1 MRKHGLDA
9 ASCAALNPAL
19 IHVWMPGFASAD
31 EQLDHPPPVAWEAV
45 LLASAGVFRDMGVN
59 RQLLGVTASYSPL
72 PLASAYASVWAALA
86 AAAALYRSARLGR
99 SLGEAIEVPLASCLL
114 ETLCHNSLRLD
125 GLPEHYLS
133 ARQRRLAAVAAAAV
147 AADAAAAATD
157 ADADAPAA
165 ADADAPAAADTVTGG
180 AASGCDC
187 AAARHDFYDVQELL
201 DPFYASYTCR
211 DARPFYLVCPSH
223 RAHQERAMGALGL
236 RAELAA
242 LGLPVAQTYADVPAG
257 AGPEDEGEAPSRHGL
272 GAAQAGDK
280 HAPALRKLMRG
291 AFLLRTAT
299 EWEARMGAWGVPGAA
314 HRATAEWLSCR
325 HATEAGLVVPCVGAA
340 VGAVRPCSVANPN
353 PNPDPDPTL
362 DPDPDPTLTLTLNP
376 TPAPAATS
384 TPAPTPAP
392 TLTST
397 LIRCARA
404 PSRGC
409 SRRSSPPRILPPPP
423 RSRPPQHQPR
433 CSS

>member
-147 AADAAAAATD
+147 AAASSV
-157 ADADAPAA
+157 PAA
-165 ADADAPAAADTVTGG
+165 AFTTATRPSIAAMADAATTG
-180 AASGCDC
+180 
-187 AAARHDFYDVQELL
+187 
-201 DPFYASYTCR
+201 
-211 DARPFYLVCPSH
+211 
-223 RAHQERAMGALGL
+223 
-236 RAELAA
+236 
-242 LGLPVAQTYADVPAG
+242 
-257 AGPEDEGEAPSRHGL
+257 
-272 GAAQAGDK
+272 
-280 HAPALRKLMRG
+280 
-291 AFLLRTAT
+291 TAT
-299 EWEARMGAWGVPGAA
+299 RITTTD
-314 HRATAEWLSCR
+314 ATAL
-325 HATEAGLVVPCVGAA
+325 A
-340 VGAVRPCSVANPN
+340 VESA
-353 PNPDPDPTL
+353 
-362 DPDPDPTLTLTLNP
+362 
-376 TPAPAATS
+376 PAPAADASFT
-384 TPAPTPAP
+384 
-392 TLTST
+392 
-397 LIRCARA
+397 
-404 PSRGC
+404 
-409 SRRSSPPRILPPPP
+409 
-423 RSRPPQHQPR
+423 RPPAA
-433 CSS
+433 SSDGMPGEC